1 MGFKTG
7 QKKKTPDKE
16 DPLRKFYTS
25 LMKQKPNSKMAMK
38 WCLKYGIFSEKSAQ
52 KVILLLQVDELHI

>member
-1 MGFKTG
+1 MTYKTG

-25 LMKQKPNSKMAMK
+25 LLKQKPNSKMAMK
-38 WCLKYGIFSEKSAQ
+38 WCLKYGLFSETTAQ
-52 KVILLLQVDELHI
+52 KVMLLLQVEELHI